1 MAVKDLLDSEPA
13 KEARPGAKTA
23 GALPKPRP
31 GDKPT

>member
-13 KEARPGAKTA
+13 QKARPGAKAA
-23 GALPKPRP
+23 GALPKLRP